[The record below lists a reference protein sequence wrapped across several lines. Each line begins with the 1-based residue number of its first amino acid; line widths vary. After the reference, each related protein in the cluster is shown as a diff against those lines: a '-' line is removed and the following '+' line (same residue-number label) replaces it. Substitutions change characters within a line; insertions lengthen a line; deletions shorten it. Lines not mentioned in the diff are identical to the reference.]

1 MFNKEA
7 FVQTTDQEFSWT
19 MTHDGSGPLPAK
31 QWFCFKFLCHSC
43 FSKTSVIWGCPG
55 PQSAIMR
62 LDVASESRKVLF
74 SLNVRYLFMQG
85 LRHYEETYV
94 KRMGGAIQLT
104 HYECSFSVWS
114 AQLAHVPP
122 TSRTPSSGRSVQ
134 WTAFFTLSLPYRA
147 RNVVG
152 RRCRAISCRMETSG
166 LSRVQRSLALHFNI
180 KLSEFGGVT
189 PSLSWCQSL
198 WTVVKVNILYRQSDY
213 SAAEHVILWRKW
225 QNINTQQTFHWLRG
239 GGLAFQ
245 AQFHHSFSKMTSL
258 FARLLHT
265 PTGKLTFIK

>member
-55 PQSAIMR
+55 PQGAIMR
-62 LDVASESRKVLF
+62 LDMALESRKILF

-85 LRHYEETYV
+85 LRVSSSCLSEKNERSCTANTLWVSFQCMECTTCACATHLQNTVFGEV
-94 KRMGGAIQLT
+94 CAVDGVFHFVFAVQGAQRGWT
-104 HYECSFSVWS
+104 K
-114 AQLAHVPP
+114 VPCN
-122 TSRTPSSGRSVQ
+122 
-134 WTAFFTLSLPYRA
+134 FLSDG
-147 RNVVG
+147 NIWIIT
-152 RRCRAISCRMETSG
+152 C
-166 LSRVQRSLALHFNI
+166 SLALHFNI
-180 KLSEFGGVT
+180 KLSEFGAVT

-198 WTVVKVNILYRQSDY
+198 WTVVKVKILYRQSDY

-225 QNINTQQTFHWLRG
+225 QNR
-239 GGLAFQ
+239 
-245 AQFHHSFSKMTSL
+245 HSANF
-258 FARLLHT
+258 
-265 PTGKLTFIK
+265 PLT